1 MVIILK
7 IISYACK
14 RKLHF
19 SIKSIKLIKI
29 NIRTIRYVQKS
40 FHYLLAYGI
49 IKRLVL
55 RSVMIWI
62 STLFVGETD

>member
-1 MVIILK
+1 MAIILK
-7 IISYACK
+7 VVYDACK
-14 RKLHF
+14 RKLQI

-29 NIRTIRYVQKS
+29 NIRTIRYVEKS

-55 RSVMIWI
+55 RSVTIWI
-62 STLFVGETD
+62 STLFVAETD